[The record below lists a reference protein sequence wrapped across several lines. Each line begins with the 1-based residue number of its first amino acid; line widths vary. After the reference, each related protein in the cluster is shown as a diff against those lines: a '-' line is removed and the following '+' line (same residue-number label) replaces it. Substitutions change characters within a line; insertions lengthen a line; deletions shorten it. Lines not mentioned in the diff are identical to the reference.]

1 MVEISDEIYEIG
13 KRKGYLSVKDIVRGT
28 TLSESSIR
36 SLIYSGE
43 LPAKKDDGIWKISV
57 EDLKN
62 LTPKD
67 HRKRK
72 LSDEDVRFI
81 RENRG
86 KILQEDLAKMF
97 GVSTSHISYIQ
108 LRKRRPNVG

>member
-1 MVEISDEIYEIG
+1 MVEISEEIRKLGEL
-13 KRKGYLSVKDIVRGT
+13 KGYLSIKDIVRGT
-28 TLSESSIR
+28 HLSESSIR

-43 LPAKKDDGIWKISV
+43 LPARKDAGIWKVSV
-57 EDLKN
+57 EDLEN
-62 LTPKD
+62 MQPKD

-108 LRKRRPNVG
+108 LRKRRPNVR